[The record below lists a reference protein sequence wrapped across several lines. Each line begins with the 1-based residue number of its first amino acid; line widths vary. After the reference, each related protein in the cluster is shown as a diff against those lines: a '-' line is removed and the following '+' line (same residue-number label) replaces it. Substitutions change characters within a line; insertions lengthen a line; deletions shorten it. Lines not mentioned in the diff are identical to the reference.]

1 MKSLREVLAQCSEPE
16 LEQLAQLWATGHAP
30 SKGWAHYRTR
40 LEQGMRDMVSAR
52 FVWEHLTE
60 DERLVLY
67 NILGP
72 SARNWTVRDD
82 LPKKVQ
88 LPAARYKAA
97 LERVKR
103 LSLVLEVLAKVQGNK
118 LADHRLGFYSYG
130 D

>member
-72 SARNWTVRDD
+72 SARSACRLCW
-82 LPKKVQ
+82 
-88 LPAARYKAA
+88 RYWQRC
-97 LERVKR
+97 RVI
-103 LSLVLEVLAKVQGNK
+103 S
-118 LADHRLGFYSYG
+118 
-130 D
+130 